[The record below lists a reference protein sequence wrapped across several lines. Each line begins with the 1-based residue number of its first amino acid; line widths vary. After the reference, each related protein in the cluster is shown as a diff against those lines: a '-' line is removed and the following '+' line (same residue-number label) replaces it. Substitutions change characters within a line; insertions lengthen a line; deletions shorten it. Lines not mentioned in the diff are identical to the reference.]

1 MGGKTILNWP
11 AHFFKYGDAGQKWRF
26 SMKMVKKV
34 LIGAVALAAILTL
47 ASCGKKN
54 DTNKA
59 IKGSGDNWT
68 VDYTNDADSNYRAY
82 RSTGLKHAGA
92 IVKVTFN
99 KGADAKNSKMGVIFG
114 LEEKDGK
121 SDFHIIG
128 IAPDGTY
135 YVSTYKN
142 IEDIQGDNF
151 GATVDAATGPSEK
164 EIVKLSAGKK
174 VTLKEDSNG
183 NKYTY
188 IVYIADKSG
197 VYYYSILDLTDD
209 EIADFDTAKG
219 EFKTEATEEKVAT
232 ASSFGIIASAFTPVA
247 TINDLPQHQISM
259 YAMIQPGA
267 TLSGSW
273 KVAAKFKEA
282 DDIE

>member
-1 MGGKTILNWP
+1 
-11 AHFFKYGDAGQKWRF
+11 
-26 SMKMVKKV
+26 MKMVKKI
-34 LIGAVALAAILTL
+34 LFGAVALAAILTL

-54 DTNKA
+54 DKNKA

-68 VDYTNDADSNYRAY
+68 VDYTNDGDSNYRAY

-99 KGADAKNSKMGVIFG
+99 KGDHDPKSSKMGVIFG
-114 LEEKDGK
+114 LEEADGK
-121 SDFHIIG
+121 SNFHIIG

-135 YVSTYKN
+135 YVSTYKDV
-142 IEDIQGDNF
+142 EDIQDENF
-151 GATVDAATGPSEK
+151 GVYAGQTTKATEK
-164 EIVKLSAGKK
+164 EWVPLKAGKK

-188 IVYIADKSG
+188 IVYIADKDG

-232 ASSFGIIASAFTPVA
+232 ASSFGIITSAFTRVA
-247 TINDLPQHQISM
+247 TINDIPQSQISM

-267 TLSGSW
+267 TLIGSW
-273 KVAAKFKEA
+273 NIAKKFKEA